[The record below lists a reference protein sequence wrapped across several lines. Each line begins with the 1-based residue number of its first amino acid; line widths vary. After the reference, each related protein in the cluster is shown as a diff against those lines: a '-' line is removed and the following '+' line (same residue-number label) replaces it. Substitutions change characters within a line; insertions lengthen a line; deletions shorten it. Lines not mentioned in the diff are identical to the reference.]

1 MNNIEI
7 VGNYVLLLYPGM
19 LLCVYNDVTAKCTV
33 QGYGL
38 RTGTV
43 LTLLPIMYVEF
54 EKIT

>member
-43 LTLLPIMYVEF
+43 LTLLPIIYVEF